1 MPQALVVNRSD
12 FSSSQIIELRLPPL
26 APGYVRLKVESFA
39 VTANNVTYAVNGN
52 QFRYWDFFPAS
63 NDWGIVPMW
72 GHAIVEET
80 RCTEIA
86 VGERVYGFLPAA
98 THLDVLPGRIS
109 SRAFI
114 DTVAHRQP
122 MSSIYNQYSRLA
134 ADPEHDPAYED
145 QRMIYGPLFKTAFLV
160 ERFFSRN
167 DWFGAQTA
175 VISSASSK
183 TALATAY
190 CLKTSS
196 PNIRRIGLTSAG
208 NVEFVISSGLF
219 DKVLAYSAVDSLNR
233 IPAVSIDFAGNESLM
248 LRIHSHL
255 GSALR
260 FSSTVGITHAG
271 VGPAHRYVGV
281 FPGPEPVVF
290 FAPTEAMVML
300 GEVGHRVF
308 ADGVASSWDGFLEA
322 AGQVVTIDREFG
334 LDGARETFAATLA
347 GQVKPSTA
355 KIICMQD
362 PRVLKIA

>member
-1 MPQALVVNRSD
+1 MPQAMLVNRSD

-39 VTANNVTYAVNGN
+39 ITANNVTYAVNGN

-72 GHAIVEET
+72 GHAIIEET

-98 THLDVLPGRIS
+98 THLDVLPGKIS

-114 DTVAHRQP
+114 DTVSHRQP

-134 ADPEHDPAYED
+134 ADPEHDPANED

-160 ERFFSRN
+160 EKFFSRN
-167 DWFGAQTA
+167 DWFGAKAA

-190 CLKTSS
+190 CLKVAS
-196 PNIRRIGLTSAG
+196 PSVRRIGLTSAR
-208 NVEFVISSGLF
+208 NVEFVTSSGLF
-219 DKVLAYSAVDSLNR
+219 DKVLAYSDVDSLHR
-233 IPAVSIDFAGNESLM
+233 TPTVLIDFAGNEPLKMS
-248 LRIHSHL
+248 IHSHL

-260 FSSTVGITHAG
+260 FSSTVGITHSD
-271 VGPAHRYVGV
+271 VGPAHRHFDVL
-281 FPGPEPVVF
+281 PGPEPVVF
-290 FAPTEAMVML
+290 FAPTEATVL
-300 GEVGHRVF
+300 IGKVGHRAF
-308 ADGVASSWDGFLEA
+308 ADGVASTWGGFLEA
-322 AGQVVTIDREFG
+322 AGKLVTVDRAFG
-334 LDGARETFAATLA
+334 LGAARQAFGATRAGHVEPNAAK
-347 GQVKPSTA
+347 V
-355 KIICMQD
+355 IYMQD
-362 PRVLKIA
+362 QR